1 MEFLASQVEF
11 LTSQGVHSAVQNNSA
26 DNDAMRSNS
35 KVLSRC
41 RPATQSWSN
50 NYLESVAL
58 FWSEYFYSLI

>member
-1 MEFLASQVEF
+1 MEFLVSQVEF
-11 LTSQGVHSAVQNNSA
+11 LTSQGVHYAMQNNSA
-26 DNDAMRSNS
+26 DNDAMMRSNS

-58 FWSEYFYSLI
+58 FWSKYIY